1 MDDELSGPARVLH
14 VLEALAG
21 LEQPANLDVVA
32 TKAGLS
38 KSKAYRSLR
47 VLQDEGYVDHVGRSG
62 YRVGSRAVAL
72 SSLIG
77 PRPALLRLARPAMA
91 RLAAGASETT
101 HLHLRSGTHRVV
113 IMSEDPP
120 HNPDRLGSTVGERSP
135 LTSGCGGTSILAF
148 LPDGQAREVLRG
160 EGTPKRSG
168 LHALLARIRETGYA
182 LSFSDNHPALNGIA
196 APIFDPD
203 SGRAIGSISI
213 AGQEKRLPERALLR
227 LVDPLRAA
235 CADLAPRLAAFLG
248 PNSSARLTPLDVT
261 VQNLLPD

>member
-1 MDDELSGPARVLH
+1 MGEELSGPARVLH

-32 TKAGLS
+32 AEAGLG

-47 VLQDEGYVDHVGRSG
+47 VLQEEGYVDHVGRSG
-62 YRVGSRAVAL
+62 YRIGSRAVAL

-77 PRPALLRLARPAMA
+77 PRPALLRLARPTMA
-91 RLAAGASETT
+91 RLAAEAAETT

-113 IMSEDPP
+113 ILSEDPP
-120 HNPDRLGSTVGERSP
+120 RNPERQGGTVGERSP

-148 LPDGQAREVLRG
+148 LPAEQAREVLRSA
-160 EGTPKRSG
+160 GTPKPRG
-168 LHALLARIRETGYA
+168 LRARLSRVRDTGFA

-196 APIFDPD
+196 APLFDPED
-203 SGRAIGSISI
+203 GSPIGSISI
-213 AGQEKRLPERALLR
+213 AGHESRLPERVLLR

-248 PNSSARLTPLDVT
+248 PNSSARLAKLDVT
-261 VQNLLPD
+261 VQNLLPG